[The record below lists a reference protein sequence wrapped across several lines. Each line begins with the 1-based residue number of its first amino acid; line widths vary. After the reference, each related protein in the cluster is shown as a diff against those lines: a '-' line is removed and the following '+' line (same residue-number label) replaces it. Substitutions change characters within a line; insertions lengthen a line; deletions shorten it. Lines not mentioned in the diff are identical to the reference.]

1 MNALPNSMKVD
12 DSPPSEG
19 AALKSVRT
27 LMTQSG
33 VPFGTSGVRGPVSAM
48 TDALCF
54 AYTSAFLQYL
64 RSIDE
69 FAPGQPVALAGDLRP
84 STPRIVQ
91 ACAAAVRAAGG
102 VVVNCGL
109 VPTPALAYYALGR
122 KMPSIMVTGS
132 HIPAD
137 RNGIKFYRPTGEVL
151 KSDEAGILEQRVSPD
166 DSLFDASGALLS
178 AEPLP
183 PTVEITSAYRDRYV
197 GFFGA
202 DALKGMTVGVYQHSA
217 VGRDVLVSVLEA
229 LGATVL
235 PFGRSETFVPVDTEA
250 IRDEDIILAHAWAK
264 DHTVDAIVST
274 DGDSDRPLVADA
286 QGTWLRGDI
295 TALLCARALGA
306 DRVVTPVSSNS
317 AAELSGAFVA
327 VRRTRIGSPYV
338 IAAMQEEIAA
348 DPGAIVCGY
357 EANGGVLLGST
368 VLDGDH
374 PLDALP
380 TRDAVLPIVSVLAA
394 ARRSSVA
401 ELVASLPQRATH
413 SDRLPDVA
421 PAQSAA
427 LLGWLREGS
436 AEEQRARIETYF
448 GTMGGQVVEIDTTDG
463 LRVTFDRG
471 VVIHLRASGNAPEL
485 RCYTEA
491 TTAAAAEDLSSC
503 ALIILRDELLP
514 LANPD

>member
-1 MNALPNSMKVD
+1 MNALPNELEAAESR
-12 DSPPSEG
+12 PSEG

-48 TDALCF
+48 TDVLCF
-54 AYTSAFLQYL
+54 TYTRAFLQYL
-64 RSIDE
+64 RSIGE

-84 STPRIVQ
+84 STPRIVR
-91 ACAAAVRAAGG
+91 ACAAAVRVAGG

-122 KMPSIMVTGS
+122 NMPSIMVTGS

-229 LGATVL
+229 LGAVVL

-250 IRDEDIILAHAWAK
+250 IRDEDILLAQAWASE
-264 DHTVDAIVST
+264 HRVDAIVST

-306 DRVVTPVSSNS
+306 DRIVTPVSSNT
-317 AAELSGAFVA
+317 AAELSGAFVG

-348 DPGAIVCGY
+348 DPAAIVCGY

-374 PLDALP
+374 LLDALP

-413 SDRLPDVA
+413 SDRLPNVA

-448 GTMGGQVVEIDTTDG
+448 GTIGGHVVEIDTTDG

-491 TTAAAAEDLSSC
+491 ATAAAAEDLSRC
-503 ALIILRDELLP
+503 ALIILRDDLLP
-514 LANPD
+514 ISTPD